1 MTMKSALAE
10 YWGRLQVAQHF
21 FFRSFFFFKHL
32 PFFAFAKHFAAPFLS
47 SHAASTAASAMNTIR
62 RSSNLLMTAMAK
74 RAAPRAP
81 LSFSAAGEGAEG
93 SKRAKKVR
101 HGGEDLWWVISLY
114 RGHTPL
120 GGRRCASLSRP
131 AAAGRASGEDR
142 AGRST
147 SQYQT

>member
-1 MTMKSALAE
+1 MKSALAE

-74 RAAPRAP
+74 RAAPKAP
-81 LSFSAAGEGAEG
+81 SLFFAAGEGVEG
-93 SKRAKKVR
+93 SKRAKKP
-101 HGGEDLWWVISLY
+101 
-114 RGHTPL
+114 RG
-120 GGRRCASLSRP
+120 ASLNAHTGLGARP
-131 AAAGRASGEDR
+131 ALRIH
-142 AGRST
+142 
-147 SQYQT
+147 

>member
-62 RSSNLLMTAMAK
+62 RSSNLLMTAMAT
-74 RAAPRAP
+74 RAAPKAP
-81 LSFSAAGEGAEG
+81 SLFFAAGEGVEG
-93 SKRAKKVR
+93 SKRAKK
-101 HGGEDLWWVISLY
+101 LQTSKKL
-114 RGHTPL
+114 L
-120 GGRRCASLSRP
+120 
-131 AAAGRASGEDR
+131 RASFATRKGAR
-142 AGRST
+142 AALRIH
-147 SQYQT
+147 